1 MFLVSGVSTF
11 GYKML
16 SISLSKNL
24 GAHVSLSHNFIIHN
38 PNLENYSVDY
48 LESTKT
54 DQIV

>member
-1 MFLVSGVSTF
+1 MFLDSGVSTF

-24 GAHVSLSHNFIIHN
+24 GAHVSLSHNFVIHN